1 MATRRSPIPNSE
13 RVLGLL
19 HGTMNGG
26 VQWTHAGAATF
37 VNERN
42 GVRLELCRP
51 PDSPIELV
59 FVADESTE
67 RIVAP
72 LRAAKTGGEICTL
85 DKRLQKLWAYVD
97 RNFRSGPRLTASQ
110 QFFAGQERP
119 PITRDN

>member
-1 MATRRSPIPNSE
+1 VATGSSPLPDSE

-26 VQWTHAGAATF
+26 VDWTPAGAATF

-42 GVRLELCRP
+42 GVRLELRRP

-72 LRAAKTGGEICTL
+72 LRAAKSGGEISTL

-97 RNFRSGPRLTASQ
+97 RNFRSGHRLTASQ
-110 QFFAGQERP
+110 QFFAGQEQP
-119 PITRDN
+119 PTTRDN